1 MVLLQ
6 VRLENHNSGY
16 QEHLTDLVKK
26 KIFYFSIKC
35 ECFKFINYSYKIKAK
50 LHEFV
55 FLKLQSMFFLDG
67 IRFTVLVKC

>member
-26 KIFYFSIKC
+26 KSFIFQLSVNAFNLLIILIK
-35 ECFKFINYSYKIKAK
+35 YKTK

-55 FLKLQSMFFLDG
+55 FFKLQSMFFFG
-67 IRFTVLVKC
+67 RHKIYRSG

>member
-35 ECFKFINYSYKIKAK
+35 ECFKFINYSYKIKTK

-55 FLKLQSMFFLDG
+55 FFKTTKYVFFG
-67 IRFTVLVKC
+67 RHKIYRSG